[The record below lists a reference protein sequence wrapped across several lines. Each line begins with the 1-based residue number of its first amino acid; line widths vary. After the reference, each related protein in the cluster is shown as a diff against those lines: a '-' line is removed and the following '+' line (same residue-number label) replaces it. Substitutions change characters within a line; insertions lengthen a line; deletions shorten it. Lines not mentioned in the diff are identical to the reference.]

1 MKVADNER
9 QGQLLQLIARIE
21 SFVN

>member
-9 QGQLLQLIARIE
+9 QNNR
-21 SFVN
+21 